1 MPPRSTISASPAP
14 TSKDQYGKLADALYQ
29 WCVDNH
35 ETGEV
40 IHQEELLNC
49 NIIPNRD
56 VNILLGAANH
66 LIRTRLFKTH
76 DVKGFTGV
84 AWELISEQH
93 AAKYIPHSPAHLL
106 DLV

>member
-1 MPPRSTISASPAP
+1 MPTRSTASATPAP
-14 TSKDQYGKLADALYQ
+14 STKDQYGKLADALYQ
-29 WCVDNH
+29 WCSDNH

-40 IHQEELLNC
+40 VHQEELLNC

-84 AWELISEQH
+84 AWELVSEEH
-93 AAKYIPHSPAHLL
+93 AAKYTSPSSAHLL
-106 DLV
+106 DSV